1 MTTKGGKG
9 KMTGIIITLQV
20 LLALFLLTVLIYA
33 FNLDNK
39 LIFYV
44 VRPILNKKYD
54 KQQRDVKL

>member
-54 KQQRDVKL
+54 KQQRDVRL